1 VWIEVEMRVEMEIG
15 LRRIGGSRSRW
26 ELRLPWEIEL
36 ESWVVKETGTVMD
49 KWFEMEMKI

>member
-1 VWIEVEMRVEMEIG
+1 MRVEMEIG